1 MGVKGEGYNVGNPYS
16 NGFRRPLKK
25 KKKGKMTYQDKA
37 DELKARGWW
46 EDEATGEWCR
56 GDKEKPERC
65 QNIDEAYRTEFG
77 TDPDE

>member
-1 MGVKGEGYNVGNPYS
+1 VKGEGYNVGNPYK
-16 NGFRRPLKK
+16 NGFGRPRNNKK
-25 KKKGKMTYQDKA
+25 RKGTKITYEDKA
-37 DELKARGWW
+37 QELRSRGWW
-46 EDEATGEWCR
+46 LDDATDEWCR